1 METNMQTWPKRLLF
15 SLTVCS
21 GLFACQEP
29 LPDQTEDSG
38 TVRDL
43 QVESTASV
51 PSPFLMAVKLANV
64 PKETLDQKFAALGVK
79 ARTGVDIYRLY
90 YRTTDLQNN
99 PVKATGLIIVPMI
112 RLPIFPWISLQH
124 ATITGEA
131 QAPSNKPEEGIFE
144 ASQGFITIVADQI
157 GFGGTTGTLH
167 PYLFKNAYPKAL
179 IEMLRASKTFFEANG
194 LTVGPLF
201 LRGYS
206 EGAYATMALQKAI
219 ETQFSSEFQLVASA
233 AVAGPY
239 ELEQTAVAAL
249 SLPQV
254 NPVNLSFLT
263 LSYVQYLAPEIDLNK
278 IFAIN
283 PEDVKNAL
291 NGSKTYEEA
300 LQVLPSDPAQLFKPE
315 FIADFT
321 LAQPATPE
329 AQTFRRLLGENAHF
343 KDGWIPKTQTRFYHC
358 RDDEAVPVQATD
370 YALAA
375 IQALAPNAPVSKV
388 ILDSPDPAKPYRHGS
403 CPLYY
408 SPVSWFGEIVASQPM

>member
-1 METNMQTWPKRLLF
+1 MQTWPKRLLF
-15 SLTVCS
+15 SLTLFS

-29 LPDQTEDSG
+29 LPDQTEESS
-38 TVRDL
+38 TARDI
-43 QVESTASV
+43 QVDTSASV

-64 PKETLDQKFAALGVK
+64 PKEQLDQKFAAMGVK

-90 YRTTDLQNN
+90 YRTTDMQNN
-99 PVKATGLIIVPMI
+99 PVKATGLVIVPMI
-112 RLPIFPWISLQH
+112 RLPVFPWISLQH
-124 ATITGEA
+124 VTITGEA

-144 ASQGFITIVADQI
+144 ASQGFITVVADQV

-179 IEMLRASKTFFEANG
+179 VEMLRASKTFFEANG

-219 ETQFSSEFQLVASA
+219 ETQFSSEFKLVASA
-233 AVAGPY
+233 AGAGPY
-239 ELEQTAVAAL
+239 ELEQTAVKAL
-249 SLPQV
+249 TLPQI
-254 NPVNLSFLT
+254 NPVNLSFLAI
-263 LSYVQYLAPEIDLNK
+263 SYIQYLAPEIDLSK
-278 IFAIN
+278 IFAMDPN
-283 PEDVKNAL
+283 EVKKTL
-291 NGSKTYEEA
+291 NGSKTYDEA
-300 LQVLPSDPAQLFKPE
+300 LKMLPSDPSVLFKPE

-321 LAQPATPE
+321 LPEPTTTE
-329 AQTFRRLLGENAHF
+329 AQTLRRLLGENAHF

-370 YALAA
+370 YAVAA
-375 IQALAPNAPVSKV
+375 IQALAPNAPVAKI
-388 ILDSPDPAKPYRHGS
+388 ILDSPDATKPYQHTS

-408 SPVSWFGEIVASQPM
+408 TPVSWFGEIMASQPM